1 MRAIFLL
8 APKARNHACCL
19 LQRSIII
26 QVFITTIHVF
36 VALVVMLLFSCSLFL
51 HATNH
56 SDNVA
61 YLSFPSLMS
70 LCCIWSVF
78 SFFPYLHLHKHPSL
92 SAFFQPAPSLLFLHV
107 SNDRGI
113 ILLPLMAF
121 RLPLSLSNDCS
132 YLILPYPCSLSF
144 SLSHYSSH
152 SLPTPQV
159 SLYATVSSAVF
170 FFSCSVSLYSLSP
183 YFCLS
188 IQQARVMLLHLCS
201 FIWITARSA
210 QVERFFFPSL
220 STEHSRLCGNV
231 SFCPKSLFCVTLIH
245 SSSQIFCI
253 TIFEN
258 D

>member
-170 FFSCSVSLYSLSP
+170 FFELLRLPLLLVSIFLLIDPASQGYVTAFVFIYLNYSEVSSGWKVFLSLS
-183 YFCLS
+183 FHR
-188 IQQARVMLLHLCS
+188 A
-201 FIWITARSA
+201 F
-210 QVERFFFPSL
+210 
-220 STEHSRLCGNV
+220 
-231 SFCPKSLFCVTLIH
+231 
-245 SSSQIFCI
+245 
-253 TIFEN
+253 
-258 D
+258 